1 MERMPQR
8 TEDLAARL
16 RRSVVAVAAATAF
29 VVGACAAPGG
39 GATTAPATPPAA
51 TAGTP
56 TTAPGTASAAA
67 LTLEVAQDATL
78 GSYVAGKDGKA
89 LYIFT
94 PDAGSTSN
102 CNDDCA
108 VNWPPLTVTMADDV
122 AAGTGV
128 TGELGTITRADGSLQ
143 ITLGGK
149 PLYYFK
155 NDQAAGDVNGQ
166 GLNDV
171 WYLAAPDGSGVGM
184 AGAGSSSPPET
195 TPCPPA
201 DRSCY

>member
-1 MERMPQR
+1 MEQMPQR

-16 RRSVVAVAAATAF
+16 RLSVVAVAAATAF

-39 GATTAPATPPAA
+39 GAATAGAPAT
-51 TAGTP
+51 T
-56 TTAPGTASAAA
+56 SAAA
-67 LTLEVAQDATL
+67 LTLEVDDHATL

-94 PDAGSTSN
+94 PDTGAASN

-108 VNWPPLTVTMADDV
+108 VSWPPLTAAAAGDV
-122 AAGTGV
+122 AAGAGV
-128 TGELGTITRADGSLQ
+128 TGALGTITRADGSLQ
-143 ITLGGK
+143 VTLGGK

-155 NDQAAGDVNGQ
+155 NDLAAGDVNGQ
-166 GLNDV
+166 GINDV
-171 WYLAAPDGSGVGM
+171 WYLAGPDGSGVGM
-184 AGAGSSSPPET
+184 AGAGSSAPPE

-201 DRSCY
+201 DRTCY

>member
-1 MERMPQR
+1 MKRMLQR

-16 RRSVVAVAAATAF
+16 RRSVVAVGAATAL

-39 GATTAPATPPAA
+39 GSMTAPATPPA
-51 TAGTP
+51 
-56 TTAPGTASAAA
+56 TASVAA
-67 LTLEVAQDATL
+67 LTLQVAQDATL
-78 GSYVAGKDGKA
+78 GAYVAGKDGKA
-89 LYIFT
+89 LYIFA
-94 PDAGSTSN
+94 PDTGAASN

-108 VNWPPLTVTMADDV
+108 VNWPPLTAAAASDV
-122 AAGTGV
+122 AAGAGV
-128 TGELGTITRADGSLQ
+128 IGAVGTITRADGSLQ

-155 NDQAAGDVNGQ
+155 NDQAAGDVKGQ

-171 WYLAAPDGSGVGM
+171 WYLAGPDGNGVGM
-184 AGAGSSSPPET
+184 AGSGSSAPPEA